1 MAGYRIYWR
10 ATDEPRWTQS
20 VYVGDVTTHVMK
32 NMVIDNW
39 FFGVAAVGMDG
50 SESPVVFPGAAGNFG
65 GY

>member
-1 MAGYRIYWR
+1 M
-10 ATDEPRWTQS
+10 
-20 VYVGDVTTHVMK
+20 YVGDATTHVMK

-39 FFGVAAVGMDG
+39 FYGVAAVGMDG